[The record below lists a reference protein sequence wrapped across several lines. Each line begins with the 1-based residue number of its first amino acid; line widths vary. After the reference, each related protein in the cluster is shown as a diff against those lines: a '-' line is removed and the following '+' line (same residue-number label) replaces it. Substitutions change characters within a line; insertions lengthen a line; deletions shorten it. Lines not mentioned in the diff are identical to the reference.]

1 MLTLI
6 QLQYF
11 VDTVALRS
19 FTLAAKKNYVSKTA
33 VSQQLAK
40 LEERLGVQLI
50 ERKQPLVLTAAG
62 QVAFDQAQIILQQY
76 QQMLTATNA
85 IKDKA
90 RPLLT
95 CGYLD
100 NLGSPV
106 VASVMQHLLKLVPE
120 LELTL
125 TDHAFT
131 ALAAQLQTGALDLAV
146 GLKSTFAGATKLALK
161 SISTS
166 TYSILV
172 NKQSPLATQ
181 TTIAGKQ
188 LAGVPLIMQNQAVL
202 GPAYDAL
209 LSNCRADGYVPT
221 IGQLVDSPQTA
232 AVMVALNRGV
242 AFVMPEQALAVPD
255 NVAVVPMS
263 ETHHQYTLA
272 LAKRAGQQSE
282 LIEDIWQR
290 YK

>member
-19 FTLAAKKNYVSKTA
+19 FTLAAKKNYVSQTA

-40 LEERLGVQLI
+40 LEGRLGVQLI
-50 ERKQPLVLTAAG
+50 DRKQQPLALTAAG
-62 QVAFDQAQIILQQY
+62 QVVFDQAQIILQQY
-76 QQMLTATNA
+76 QQMLTATAA
-85 IKDKA
+85 IKAKA

-95 CGYLD
+95 CGYLA

-106 VASVMQHLLKLVPE
+106 VATVMQRLRALVPN

-131 ALAAQLQTGALDLAV
+131 ALAAQLATNALDLAV
-146 GLKSTFAGATKLALK
+146 GLDSTFAGATKLALK
-161 SISTS
+161 PIHSS
-166 TYSILV
+166 TYSALV
-172 NKQSPLATQ
+172 NRQSPLAKQ
-181 TTIAGKQ
+181 PTIAGRQ

-209 LSNCRADGYVPT
+209 LANCRADGYVPT

-242 AFVMPEQALAVPD
+242 AFVMPEQALTVPE
-255 NVAVVPMS
+255 NVAVVPLS
-263 ETHHQYTLA
+263 ETHHRYTLT
-272 LAKRAGQQSE
+272 LAKRAGQQAP
-282 LIEDIWQR
+282 LIEEIWRR
-290 YK
+290 Y